1 MNEWQIAVSIG
12 QLIGT
17 VGALVWFTRGLKSD
31 IQGLQGNLQELQQ
44 NHNER
49 LERMQEQHYQLRE
62 EIAYKFIRR
71 DEWLAFNNKFEAEIK
86 KHLERIEELLRSK

>member
-1 MNEWQIAVSIG
+1 MHEWQIALSIG

-17 VGALVWFTRGLKSD
+17 LGTLVWFTRGLKAD
-31 IQGLQGNLQELQQ
+31 LQKLQQ
-44 NHNER
+44 THNEK
-49 LERMQEQHYQLRE
+49 LEKMQEQHYQLRE

-86 KHLERIEELLRSK
+86 KHLERIEGLLRSK

>member
-17 VGALVWFTRGLKSD
+17 VGALVWFTRGLKTD
-31 IQGLQGNLQELQQ
+31 LQELQQ

-49 LERMQEQHYQLRE
+49 LEKMQEQHYQLRE

-86 KHLERIEELLRSK
+86 KHLERIEELIRSK

>member
-1 MNEWQIAVSIG
+1 MNEWQVAISIG

-17 VGALVWFTRGLKSD
+17 VGALVWFTRGLKMD
-31 IQGLQGNLQELQQ
+31 LQELQQ

-49 LERMQEQHYQLRE
+49 LEKMQEQHYQLRE

-86 KHLERIEELLRSK
+86 KHLERIEELIRSK